1 MPPLTAPALAA
12 RVDEPTIPLAYGMSS
27 RVYALLPRAT
37 VGHRS
42 YAAAVRHRVA
52 VIGGRWDVFE
62 DATHDQHTISPYAL
76 SVIFNDLDSQPR

>member
-27 RVYALLPRAT
+27 RVYAVLPRAT
-37 VGHRS
+37 VG
-42 YAAAVRHRVA
+42 HRVA